1 MAFRTYIK
9 HPSATLDYTI
19 DWSNWLA
26 DGETIVS
33 VVWKVGDGVT
43 QVSASHTSTTTLIWL
58 SGGELDNTYDISC
71 RITTSS
77 SRIDER
83 AFSVQMEYR

>member
-9 HPSATLDYTI
+9 HPAATLDYTI
-19 DWSNWLA
+19 DWSVWLA
-26 DGETIVS
+26 TGETIAS
-33 VVWKVGDGVT
+33 VAWEVDDGIT
-43 QVSASHTSTTTLIWL
+43 QVSTSHTSTTTLIWL

-71 RITTSS
+71 SA

-83 AFSVQMEYR
+83 AFSVQMEY